1 MIRIRKTAALFM
13 AVVILY
19 TVLGGSLTVVF
30 AADPNPVDIVRE
42 SYSNGTLVISWNVT
56 GAKAAVIEYHTPGT
70 DHSATAAPAIVVVD
84 DNRATIT
91 GLKSDYIYDI
101 RLTVYGAVN
110 ESGDPTGDPIGRG
123 LMFFLPA
130 ISFRSTAPDQ
140 PYEDIPG
147 GGREIGK
154 YPRLKLSWKVP
165 RVFNGPAN
173 AFLPANQEEA
183 REYMENE
190 LNAIYARGINLSTL
204 NYKINISTDLSSI
217 NSTPDKAT
225 INIMQNPSDDEA
237 YTASVSEH
245 SETTSVRARDSADYV
260 SFDLWGRTDLTST
273 VPIPKTT
280 DPGYPNILRDP
291 EILPGTIYYMIIKP
305 YFMDSSNKD
314 VPAFVFGKQE
324 DNGGSFLMGER
335 PYTCTPIRFQL
346 TKDSANNIYVKI
358 YRLNQ
363 GSLNLPQLY
372 YEVQATD
379 LPSIPGDWVI
389 KKKMDDSFFSG
400 EFALTVIQG
409 VNPYNEIYYKIVVK
423 SSGATDRLESLAM
436 PYKLATDDDRP
447 PLPTGIAVNDRLLHV
462 KEVDTPDGDKTTVKS
477 TDIKISWDKPL
488 NWDTVKDDLAFHFLL
503 CTNQT
508 ETTTEL
514 PIYVNGKQW
523 GDQKYSVKYRRVKY
537 IDAKSSDIEDTG
549 NRLEYTLDAFEL
561 FKWVLDTNNDGVME
575 TGDIPLDDGDENYP
589 TFLIPNTVYYLQ
601 MFTTKKGDAAIPVA
615 ETMSD
620 RSVIISF
627 TTLGDVETDVPLPM
641 SFRLETNSKETVD
654 GVPRNYIE
662 LRFDKVTNLDW
673 RYYTSNYDENEYSYN
688 IYYDVYMNTRT
699 DTPFFPIGSTQIEPN
714 ESDIGFAG
722 ANDPQSTSIRMRIS
736 KFSDDSA
743 DALVRCGLLSDD
755 SRSAK
760 YLFGEYLQPNTTY
773 YFIVKTRLVIQ
784 KRNDPEPL
792 KVMES
797 ISTAILPVTTIRL
810 DVTAPDDTLRR
821 PLAPTDFGIAVNDSG
836 NQLISGTS
844 VTFSWTRQEDDVVYQ
859 LIKTAAKI
867 NPMDAPSVY
876 ENDPEYISFLREYDE
891 ASDGEAN
898 DAVYLDPVPRIG
910 DPPAYPEG
918 FTYDSVTKI
927 CTYTVDKRMFP
938 NKLYYFSLKAVRVDN
953 QNRDLLVTEEGNLI
967 QSAWVSI
974 PVTTSLIDAPVAL
987 EVVLDAE
994 LGFFWTDTTV
1004 GLTAEDFAIYVK
1016 GPSDADYRM
1025 MSRSQATIVKDGA
1038 TYYGRV
1044 FGLKPNNYYDIRV
1057 IKGGS
1062 TLVYEKTA
1070 FKTRD
1075 GYHELEVRWIGK
1087 PVDDYARYEIAI
1099 MAEGGSDYTVL
1110 TAADLEHY
1118 IDKNNSLLPYYTE
1131 ETAATVNSDN
1141 LYYYARIKS
1150 ADTELPGG
1158 IVTKQPLRS
1167 NTKYY
1172 IKVRA
1177 VKVDPTELDMISYS
1191 KYVGPVNTRTEFSQ
1205 EDYDDTD
1212 REEQQKAVFLDKI
1225 ESLEKGYY
1233 WRVAI
1238 GTSQATTILLKGE
1251 RVSNAMRNSSG
1262 DTFTIDM
1269 TGLSVNINTDEI
1281 YIPVSVI
1288 RTMNTLNKSLMIR
1301 TVGSELLL
1309 RPTTLDISENEQI
1322 KTLISRR
1329 EVKDLYVKLAI
1340 MRTTSTSKSLPS
1352 DKVRVSDINELDIKA
1367 MGLSTTDAN
1376 LAELFHDKLYNKEY
1390 GLVGQKLDMLL
1401 NTYVGSG
1408 TGSHELINQYT
1419 QNLVEMIE
1427 KELSNYI
1434 DSRIKEYRLIN
1445 AVIEISTFDAPGS
1458 VNLYFKSSEGVKIPY
1473 TLYDGTAGWQ
1483 KVTNVV
1489 QLESSVRFN
1498 LLKTGKYVIM
1508 AAQSSIGGIPA
1519 GHWAE
1524 GYIKSLAS
1532 RYDLENVFSGVQ
1544 NNFMPD
1550 NKATGREV
1558 VLLYE
1563 LVTGRTAELSG
1574 LNIRQKSERLGLN
1587 SLIHPNSLVRN
1598 IERQDTAAV
1607 LIKLLSVKKG
1617 VSLSALKPG
1626 GRVMIADESSIRE
1639 ECYHSVV
1646 MIVDINVM
1654 ELDVNGRFNPSNNM
1668 TRAEVVAAFV
1678 KLLRLTGEL

>member
-1 MIRIRKTAALFM
+1 MIRIRKTAALFT

-19 TVLGGSLTVVF
+19 TVLGSLLTVAF
-30 AADPNPVDIVRE
+30 AAAEPVTIVRD
-42 SYSNGTLVISWNVT
+42 SYANGTLEISWSFA
-56 GAKAAVIEYHTPGT
+56 GAKAAVVEYHIPDTNHNASAATPIT
-70 DHSATAAPAIVVVD
+70 VVD
-84 DNRATIT
+84 GNRATIT

-101 RLTVYGAVN
+101 RVTLYGAVD
-110 ESGDPTGDPIGRG
+110 EGGLPTGDPIGKG
-123 LMFFLPA
+123 LMFFLPSV
-130 ISFRSTAPDQ
+130 SFKSTVTDQ
-140 PYEDIPG
+140 PYDDIPG

-165 RVFNGPAN
+165 RVYNGPAN
-173 AFLPANQEEA
+173 AFIPANLDNA
-183 REYMENE
+183 RLYMENE
-190 LNAIYARGINLSTL
+190 LNAIYSNGINLSSL
-204 NYKINISTDLSSI
+204 NFKINISTDLNKI
-217 NSTPDKAT
+217 NSGSNQAA
-225 INIMQNPSDDEA
+225 INIIQDPLNDEA
-237 YTASVSEH
+237 FTASVSGYT
-245 SETTSVRARDSADYV
+245 ETTSVRAADSTGYV
-260 SFDLWGRTDLTST
+260 SFDLWGRTDSSST
-273 VPIPKTT
+273 VPIPKST

-291 EILPGTIYYMIIKP
+291 DILPGTVYYMNIKP
-305 YFMDSSNKD
+305 FFRDSNDKD
-314 VPAFVFGKQE
+314 VAVFVFGKEE
-324 DNGGSFLMGER
+324 DYGGSFLMGER
-335 PYTCTPIRFQL
+335 PYTSTPIRFQL

-379 LPSIPGDWVI
+379 LPSTPGDWVV

-409 VNPYNEIYYKIVVK
+409 VNPLNLMYYKIVVK

-436 PYKLATDDDRP
+436 PYILAADDDRP
-447 PLPTGIAVNDRLLHV
+447 PLPTGIAVIDRLLHV
-462 KEVDTPDGDKTTVKS
+462 EDVNKPGGGETTVKS
-477 TDIKISWDKPL
+477 TDIKLSWDKPL
-488 NWDTVKDDLAFHFLL
+488 NWDTVKDDLVFHFLL
-503 CTNQT
+503 STNQT
-508 ETTTEL
+508 ETTNKV
-514 PIYVNGKQW
+514 PIYVNGEQW
-523 GDQKYSVKYRRVKY
+523 GNQSYSVKYRRVKY
-537 IDAKSSDIEDTG
+537 IDAKSSDIIDAG

-561 FKWVLDTNNDGVME
+561 FKWELDTNNDGVME
-575 TGDIPLDDGDENYP
+575 SGDIPLDTGDTDYP
-589 TFLIPNTVYYLQ
+589 TFLIPNTIYYLQ
-601 MFTTKKGDAAIPVA
+601 MFTTKKGDAADPQDGQ
-615 ETMSD
+615 MSD
-620 RSVIISF
+620 RSIIISF

-641 SFRLETNSKETVD
+641 SFRLETNSRETVA

-673 RYYTSNYDENEYSYN
+673 RHYTSNYDETKYSYN

-699 DTPFFPIGSTQIEPN
+699 DTQFFPIGSTQLPGDK
-714 ESDIGFAG
+714 SDIIFTGV
-722 ANDPQSTSIRMRIS
+722 NDPQSTSIRMRIS
-736 KFSDDSA
+736 EFSDKSVD
-743 DALVRCGLLSDD
+743 DLVNIGLLPDD
-755 SRSAK
+755 SRSAVD
-760 YLFGEYLQPNTTY
+760 LFGEYLQPNTTY
-773 YFIVKTRLVIQ
+773 YFTLKTRLVIRRLDDSELP
-784 KRNDPEPL
+784 KI
-792 KVMES
+792 MES

-810 DVTAPDDTLRR
+810 DVTPPDDSLRK
-821 PLAPTDFGIAVNDSG
+821 PLAPTDFGVAVDKNG
-836 NQLISGTS
+836 NQLLSGTS
-844 VTFSWTRQEDDVVYQ
+844 VTLSWTRQEDDVVYQ
-859 LIKTAAKI
+859 LIRTAAKI
-867 NPMDAPSVY
+867 GPTDGSSVY
-876 ENDPEYISFLREYDE
+876 ENDPEYVSFLREYDE

-898 DAVYLDPVPRIG
+898 DAVYLDPVPG
-910 DPPAYPEG
+910 VGSPPAYPEG
-918 FTYDSVTKI
+918 FTYDPVTKI
-927 CTYTVDKRMFP
+927 CTYTIDKRMFP
-938 NKLYYFSLKAVRVDN
+938 NKLYYFSLKAVRVD
-953 QNRDLLVTEEGNLI
+953 QNRDLLVTQDGDLVE
-967 QSAWVSI
+967 SVWVSI
-974 PVTTSLIDAPVAL
+974 PVTTSLIDAPLSL
-987 EVVLDAE
+987 EVVLNAE
-994 LGFFWTDTTV
+994 LGFFWTDNTA
-1004 GLTAEDFAIYVK
+1004 GLTAEDFIIYVK
-1016 GPSDADYRM
+1016 GPSDADYRKM
-1025 MSRSQATIVKDGA
+1025 TRSQATIVKDGA
-1038 TYYGRV
+1038 STYYGRI
-1044 FGLKPNNYYDIRV
+1044 FGLKTNSYYDIKV
-1057 IKGGS
+1057 VKGGS
-1062 TLVYEKTA
+1062 TLVYEKTGL
-1070 FKTRD
+1070 KTRD

-1099 MAEGGSDYTVL
+1099 MAEGGSEYTVL

-1131 ETAATVNSDN
+1131 ETAATINSDV

-1177 VKVDPTELDMISYS
+1177 VKIDPTEPDIISYS
-1191 KYVGPVNTRTEFSQ
+1191 KYVGPVSTRTEFSQ

-1212 REEQQKAVFLDKI
+1212 REEQQKAVFLDKM

-1238 GTSQATTILLKGE
+1238 GSGQATTILLKGE
-1251 RVSNAMRNSSG
+1251 RVSDAMRNSSG
-1262 DTFTIDM
+1262 DTFTVDM
-1269 TGLSVNINTDEI
+1269 TGLSVNLNTDEI

-1288 RTMNTLNKSLMIR
+1288 KTMNDLNKSLMIR

-1322 KTLISRR
+1322 KTLISRK
-1329 EVKDLYVKLAI
+1329 EVKDLYVKLVI
-1340 MRTTSTSKSLPS
+1340 MRTTSGSKSLPS
-1352 DKVRVSDINELDIKA
+1352 DKVRVSDINELDIQA

-1376 LAELFHDKLYNKEY
+1376 LAKLFHDKLYNKEY
-1390 GLVGQKLDMLL
+1390 GLVGEKLNMLL

-1408 TGSHELINQYT
+1408 TGSKELINEYT

-1445 AVIEISTFDAPGS
+1445 AVIEINTFDAPGS
-1458 VNLYFKSSEGVKIPY
+1458 VNLYFKSSDGVKIPY
-1473 TLYDGTAGWQ
+1473 TYYDGTTGWQ
-1483 KVTNVV
+1483 KVTNAV

-1508 AAQSSIGGIPA
+1508 SAQSSIGGIPS

-1524 GYIKSLAS
+1524 EYIKTLAS
-1532 RYDLENVFSGVQ
+1532 KYDLESVFTGVQ

-1550 NKATGREV
+1550 NKATGKEV

-1574 LNIRQKSERLGLN
+1574 LNIRQKSERLGLD

-1617 VSLSALKPG
+1617 VSLSALKPK
-1626 GRVMIADESSIRE
+1626 GRVMITDESRIRE

-1646 MIVDINVM
+1646 MIIDINVM
-1654 ELDVNGRFNPSNNM
+1654 ELDSNGRFNPTNNM

-1678 KLLRLTGEL
+1678 KLLKLTGEL